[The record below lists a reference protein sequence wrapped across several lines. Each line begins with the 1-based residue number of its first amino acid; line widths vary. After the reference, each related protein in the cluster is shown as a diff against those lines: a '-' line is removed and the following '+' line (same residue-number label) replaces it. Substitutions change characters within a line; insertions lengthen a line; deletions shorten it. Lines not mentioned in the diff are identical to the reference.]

1 MNEDMITL
9 ELDDG
14 TSIEC
19 EIMGVFDVDGIDYI
33 ALANAEGSDD
43 VNLYRYVEIGE
54 EINIVP
60 QLDAMDYTRTVYK
73 LEFIDPYTNER
84 STIHVAVGECLGA
97 PACKQIGLINAK
109 CQKIYFFYTILF
121 QYSGTSLHCT
131 SRRVNIIN

>member
-43 VNLYRYVEIGE
+43 VYLYRYVEIGE
-54 EINIVP
+54 EEFELKEIPEEDFDKVA
-60 QLDAMDYTRTVYK
+60 DEFDRVMDN
-73 LEFIDPYTNER
+73 L
-84 STIHVAVGECLGA
+84 GE
-97 PACKQIGLINAK
+97 
-109 CQKIYFFYTILF
+109 
-121 QYSGTSLHCT
+121 
-131 SRRVNIIN
+131 